1 MAKVDNRLRANELP
15 TDELVDGVLILGA
28 SALMITPGFITDIT
42 GFLLLL
48 PVTRIPLRSLLKR
61 RFTAKMGQGFQFVSM
76 GSPGGAGGFGF
87 SGGFGRASTSTSAR
101 SSTPQGA
108 GRIWDAEVVEPDAE
122 LSDPGVS
129 DPGPG
134 GRVRG
139 DRPAATPAERVVL
152 SVGVGVG
159 GAAGGGHGVMCS
171 VDQTLRHGH
180 GPKLCP
186 SPAVDDRQG
195 KRSDQP
201 AQRSR
206 LGRIQS
212 GSFAPRPA
220 DRTPDQRPG
229 DGDKRPDTETPQQ
242 GGHRSSPSEVS
253 HQVAGGGEEFRP
265 TVAMVVGEAAVMG
278 VAAVEPRPVLQ
289 RGPVA
294 AAPGSC
300 GAREMRRRR
309 STGPPR

>member
-1 MAKVDNRLRANELP
+1 MFLVLLLLLVVVPLAELWAIIAVSDAIGGWPTIALLLFDSLLGAWLLRRQGKGVMAKVDNRLRANELP

-134 GRVRG
+134 G
-139 DRPAATPAERVVL
+139 
-152 SVGVGVG
+152 
-159 GAAGGGHGVMCS
+159 
-171 VDQTLRHGH
+171 Q
-180 GPKLCP
+180 GP
-186 SPAVDDRQG
+186 G
-195 KRSDQP
+195 
-201 AQRSR
+201 
-206 LGRIQS
+206 
-212 GSFAPRPA
+212 
-220 DRTPDQRPG
+220 
-229 DGDKRPDTETPQQ
+229 
-242 GGHRSSPSEVS
+242 
-253 HQVAGGGEEFRP
+253 RP
-265 TVAMVVGEAAVMG
+265 TGCDSG
-278 VAAVEPRPVLQ
+278 
-289 RGPVA
+289 
-294 AAPGSC
+294 
-300 GAREMRRRR
+300 
-309 STGPPR
+309 